1 MSDHLGKRLIE
12 SMMQINPVIRKR
24 IARILILIGIVMA
37 YSPYWADDF
46 VEKEMAVNFSNT
58 LVSTGWWVLAVG
70 LVFYFFN
77 LWSDV
82 KSEKES

>member
-1 MSDHLGKRLIE
+1 
-12 SMMQINPVIRKR
+12 
-24 IARILILIGIVMA
+24 MA